1 MKQIRLIVLVFVLMV
16 SLTGCNNEKAGNE
29 KNGET
34 SVNEASEERDPAEV
48 ITFPAYEEANPEK
61 LPFIDKV
68 NNTPAFH
75 VKVNLPENWVVENR
89 KPDVENLVPGDFY
102 SMLSIYEKDTLIGYI
117 GFNIFDP
124 YEDSIPEEQY
134 YQTVYPGLRLSS
146 VFHWDPYEAVKTTD
160 TAETGIVDIWYLEPG
175 EIDKHPGAMADVP
188 QQETIGILSYDKEL
202 KVFIGMAFMPGT
214 VSREQA
220 ETVAQSISLSA
231 DTGTA
236 ADTGT
241 KSTLHPA

>member
-1 MKQIRLIVLVFVLMV
+1 MKHIKLIVLAFVLMT
-16 SLTGCNNEKAGNE
+16 SLIGCNSERAENGKKEEAG
-29 KNGET
+29 
-34 SVNEASEERDPAEV
+34 VNEASEERDSAEV

-75 VKVNLPENWVVENR
+75 VKANLPEDWVVENR

-160 TAETGIVDIWYLEPG
+160 TA
-175 EIDKHPGAMADVP
+175 
-188 QQETIGILSYDKEL
+188 
-202 KVFIGMAFMPGT
+202 
-214 VSREQA
+214 
-220 ETVAQSISLSA
+220 
-231 DTGTA
+231 
-236 ADTGT
+236 
-241 KSTLHPA
+241 

>member
-1 MKQIRLIVLVFVLMV
+1 MKQIKLIVLVFVLMV

-34 SVNEASEERDPAEV
+34 SVNEASEEREPAEV

-75 VKVNLPENWVVENR
+75 VKVNLPENWGVENR

-124 YEDSIPEEQY
+124 YEDP
-134 YQTVYPGLRLSS
+134 
-146 VFHWDPYEAVKTTD
+146 
-160 TAETGIVDIWYLEPG
+160 
-175 EIDKHPGAMADVP
+175 
-188 QQETIGILSYDKEL
+188 IGGCAAAGNDRYFIL
-202 KVFIGMAFMPGT
+202 
-214 VSREQA
+214 
-220 ETVAQSISLSA
+220 
-231 DTGTA
+231 
-236 ADTGT
+236 
-241 KSTLHPA
+241 

>member
-102 SMLSIYEKDTLIGYI
+102 SML
-117 GFNIFDP
+117 
-124 YEDSIPEEQY
+124 
-134 YQTVYPGLRLSS
+134 
-146 VFHWDPYEAVKTTD
+146 
-160 TAETGIVDIWYLEPG
+160 
-175 EIDKHPGAMADVP
+175 
-188 QQETIGILSYDKEL
+188 
-202 KVFIGMAFMPGT
+202 
-214 VSREQA
+214 
-220 ETVAQSISLSA
+220 
-231 DTGTA
+231 
-236 ADTGT
+236 
-241 KSTLHPA
+241 

>member
-124 YEDSIPEEQY
+124 YEDPIPEEQY

-146 VFHWDPYEAVKTTD
+146 VFHW
-160 TAETGIVDIWYLEPG
+160 
-175 EIDKHPGAMADVP
+175 EIGRAHV
-188 QQETIGILSYDKEL
+188 
-202 KVFIGMAFMPGT
+202 
-214 VSREQA
+214 
-220 ETVAQSISLSA
+220 
-231 DTGTA
+231 
-236 ADTGT
+236 
-241 KSTLHPA
+241 